1 MMRNYDFAAGE
12 VLLIDKPHG
21 WTSFDAVNRIKHQV
35 KRFLN
40 QKVKVGHAGTLDPLA
55 TGLLIICTGKFTK
68 RLDSFQAQEKEYT
81 GTIVVG
87 ATTPC
92 CDLELPIDAWFE
104 TAHITDE
111 QLHSTAKTFTGKQL
125 QTPPVF
131 SAVRINGKR
140 AYEHA
145 RSGRETT
152 MPPREVEV
160 PEFEITRI
168 ERKTGEAG
176 HPVIEADFRI
186 VCSKGTYI
194 RSLARDFGLAMGSG
208 AHLRALR
215 RTRIGE
221 FWVNDAITPKTFG
234 EIIAELEAAK
244 PAATELP

>member
-1 MMRNYDFAAGE
+1 MQRNYDFATGE

-35 KRFLN
+35 KRLLG

-81 GTIVVG
+81 GTILIG

-92 CDLELPIDAWFE
+92 CDLELPIDNWFE
-104 TAHITDE
+104 TSHISDE
-111 QLHSTAKTFTGKQL
+111 QLHQSAQSFTGKQL

-131 SAVRINGKR
+131 SAVRVNGKR

-152 MPPREVEV
+152 MPPREVEI
-160 PEFEITRI
+160 PAFELTRI
-168 ERKTGEAG
+168 DRKEVDG
-176 HPVIEADFRI
+176 HSVIEVDFR
-186 VCSKGTYI
+186 VECSKGTYI
-194 RSLARDFGLAMGSG
+194 RSLARDFGAALGSG
-208 AHLRALR
+208 AHLTALR

-221 FWVNDAITPKTFG
+221 FWVKDALTPAQFSEIVKEMEDAAAADSSTF
-234 EIIAELEAAK
+234 
-244 PAATELP
+244 